1 MNKTRL
7 FLVIAFVLGAGAVA
21 VTYPLWSPYFIDDV
35 VDDPFPML
43 TEDERDQIEAL
54 PQEQQDALVQMMDE
68 AAEMARS
75 AIEDPVEVSA
85 DQQTMPEGMPDEP
98 IILRQGN
105 FIDIDVIHGAEGV
118 ATVYE
123 LEDGSRVLRFEEFR
137 STNGPDLHV
146 ILSTHPDPR
155 SRSQVGDDY
164 IDLGELRGNVGN
176 QNYTI
181 SADVDLSE
189 YNSVV
194 IYCLPFHVVF
204 STATL
209 N

>member
-194 IYCLPFHVVF
+194 IYCLPFHMVF